1 MNSTIEPLNDGI
13 GTQININKESVQA
26 KPNARQATPDERTFW
41 RKVKGSAK
49 KLGEEI
55 AVTGIKSWLAMT
67 DSQTS
72 VRHKAILG
80 GALAYF
86 VLPTDMVPDVL
97 AGVGFTD
104 DMAAMTLA
112 ANSVGTAITD
122 QHEQAARDKWHS
134 LHELSI
140 KAE

>member
-26 KPNARQATPDERTFW
+26 RPNARQATPDERTFW

-72 VRHKAILG
+72 LRHKAILG

-134 LHELSI
+134 LHEPSV